1 MARAY
6 PLDRARA
13 WCPHAEAPMHSV
25 RTPAGITLAESDHL
39 RFAVGSDTIVRPPRP
54 SALIRKHLVNRC
66 ERATPE
72 LVQIAAANVILRG
85 HLGYMLSP
93 EQRSAE
99 HDAVDAVHTDA
110 AAVHMVLQLGYF
122 KAKRQFFNF
131 YRFGALGIFYH
142 FEGPRARARS
152 SRSFTD

>member
-1 MARAY
+1 
-6 PLDRARA
+6 
-13 WCPHAEAPMHSV
+13 
-25 RTPAGITLAESDHL
+25 LAESDHL
-39 RFAVGSDTIVRPPRP
+39 RFAVGSDPIVRPPRP
-54 SALIRKHLVNRC
+54 SAPIRKRLVNRC

-131 YRFGALGIFYH
+131 YRFGALGIFYQYLLPAAVIK
-142 FEGPRARARS
+142 FGGPAVGVASDSLSGFKSAVIFQKIRACRPE
-152 SRSFTD
+152 

>member
-1 MARAY
+1 MRAATRVRASDVKLRRGRIGGGTFGKARQTMTRAY

-13 WCPHAEAPMHSV
+13 WCPHAEAPIHSV

-39 RFAVGSDTIVRPPRP
+39 RFAVGSDTVVRPPRP

-72 LVQIAAANVILRG
+72 LVQIAAAHVILRG

-93 EQRSAE
+93 EQR
-99 HDAVDAVHTDA
+99 HDSPHTLRVPGRD
-110 AAVHMVLQLGYF
+110 
-122 KAKRQFFNF
+122 KRIIAHLR
-131 YRFGALGIFYH
+131 YC
-142 FEGPRARARS
+142 
-152 SRSFTD
+152 

>member
-1 MARAY
+1 MTRAY

-25 RTPAGITLAESDHL
+25 RAPAGITLAESDHL
-39 RFAVGSDTIVRPPRP
+39 RFAVGSDPIVRPPRP
-54 SALIRKHLVNRC
+54 SALIRKRLVNRC

-93 EQRSAE
+93 EQRYDSP
-99 HDAVDAVHTDA
+99 HTLRVPSRD
-110 AAVHMVLQLGYF
+110 
-122 KAKRQFFNF
+122 KRIIAHL
-131 YRFGALGIFYH
+131 R
-142 FEGPRARARS
+142 
-152 SRSFTD
+152 